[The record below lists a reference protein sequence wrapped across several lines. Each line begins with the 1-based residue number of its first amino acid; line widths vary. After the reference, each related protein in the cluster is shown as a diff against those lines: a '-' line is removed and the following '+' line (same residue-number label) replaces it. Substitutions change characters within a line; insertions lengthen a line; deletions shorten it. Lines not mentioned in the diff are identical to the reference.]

1 MSWWG
6 CIEAGGTKFGVAA
19 GRAEGRIDDRRRIPT
34 GAPDATLAA
43 CIDHLRAIAHRH
55 GPPVAIG
62 IGAFGP
68 LDLEPRSA
76 RYGRLLSTP
85 KPGWSGVDLV
95 RPFAEAFGVPVAID
109 TDVNAAALGEHRH
122 GAGRGLDALA
132 YVTVGTG
139 IGGGLVIDGRP
150 LHGALH
156 PEIGHLRPRRPADD
170 LDFVGVCPFHGDCF
184 EGLASGPAIE
194 ARWGAS
200 LDRLP
205 ATHRA
210 HALIADYLGQLCAQL
225 VLAASPRR
233 IILGGGVL
241 GDFRMLPDIATSLQR
256 WLGGYPAPIADDSGT
271 PALLVPPALGDAA
284 GLTGAL
290 VLARAAAG

>member
-1 MSWWG
+1 MSWYG
-6 CIEAGGTKFGVAA
+6 CIEAGGTKFMVGA

-34 GAPDATLAA
+34 GTPGDTLAA
-43 CIDHLRAIAHRH
+43 CVEHLREIAHRL
-55 GPPVAIG
+55 GPPAAIG

-68 LDLEPRSA
+68 LDLDGRSPFH
-76 RYGRLLSTP
+76 GRLLSTP
-85 KPGWSGVDLV
+85 KAGWRDVDLV

-122 GAGRGLDALA
+122 GAGLGFDTLA

-156 PEIGHLRPRRPADD
+156 PEIGHLRPRRPAGD
-170 LDFVGVCPFHGDCF
+170 LDFAGVCPFHGDCF
-184 EGLASGPAIE
+184 EGVASGPAIH

-200 LDRLP
+200 LDALP
-205 ATHRA
+205 ASHPA

-241 GDFRMLPDIATSLQR
+241 GDHRLLPDISASLQR
-256 WLGGYPAPIADDSGT
+256 WLGGYPVRIADSPGA
-271 PALLVPPALGDAA
+271 PPLLVAPGLGTDA
-284 GLTGAL
+284 GLVGAL
-290 VLARAAAG
+290 VLAQTAAR